1 MDWFYWSFKTKHTY
15 TKSKKKK
22 KFLKA
27 GLVTF
32 IIIIIIRRVM
42 LCFFSFSSGRNF
54 DYIYKKKRT
63 ILETICA
70 FFVKKNLSGK
80 NILIENFF

>member
-54 DYIYKKKRT
+54 DYI
-63 ILETICA
+63 
-70 FFVKKNLSGK
+70 
-80 NILIENFF
+80 